1 MWLWRK
7 ILNISWSD
15 KVRNEEV
22 LIMRRD
28 GEDRAIMSV
37 INRRQRDWLG
47 YTLLLGDLVP
57 LLIEGRIIGKK
68 PP

>member
-1 MWLWRK
+1 MRLWRK

>member
-47 YTLLLGDLVP
+47 YTLLFGDLVP
-57 LLIEGRIIGKK
+57 LLIEGRIIGKR